1 MVDAAVAWMKSVQ
14 DYRGF
19 EPGAG
24 RRRAVAHGAD
34 LLTQLALNPAVE
46 RTQLD

>member
-1 MVDAAVAWMKSVQ
+1 MKSML

-19 EPGAG
+19 VPGAG
-24 RRRAVAHGAD
+24 WRRAVAHGAD
-34 LLTQLALNPAVE
+34 LLMQLALNPAVE